1 MDARL
6 ITPVVV
12 GAGPVG
18 AVCALALAQQGIPPR
33 VIEALPADARSD
45 SRTLAL
51 SHGAQLILD
60 RLGVW
65 DRLDGVTP
73 ITRIHISQRGA
84 FGVTRLS
91 AAEVGVPALGYVL
104 SYATLSAALKQ
115 ALHDAAVEVDYG
127 VAVERIDPDADAA
140 TVHTAQGSLT
150 APLVVVADG
159 GRAADAPRP
168 RLKHDYA
175 HKAIVCEV
183 RTELPHA
190 QQAYERFTPDGP
202 AALLPLP
209 DPPGAYDLSRTKV
222 RERSYA
228 LVWTAANAAAER
240 IAALDDGA
248 FLDALYQHFG
258 GRQGRFLSA
267 SPRKSFPLT
276 LAYTD
281 SVASARVVRIG
292 NAAQT
297 LHPVAGQ
304 GFNIGL
310 RDAWELASLCG
321 DHPEALGSPAQ
332 LAAYARGRRADVI
345 GGLGF
350 TDFLVRLFSND
361 IPPLRH
367 ARGLGLF
374 ALEALPSL
382 KTFVARRM
390 MFGSHG

>member
-65 DRLDGVTP
+65 KRLDGVTP

-140 TVHTAQGSLT
+140 TVHTVQGSLT
-150 APLVVVADG
+150 APLVVVAVG
-159 GRAADAPRP
+159 GDTYQHAPAGHGLERAHQ
-168 RLKHDYA
+168 LGH
-175 HKAIVCEV
+175 
-183 RTELPHA
+183 
-190 QQAYERFTPDGP
+190 
-202 AALLPLP
+202 
-209 DPPGAYDLSRTKV
+209 
-222 RERSYA
+222 
-228 LVWTAANAAAER
+228 
-240 IAALDDGA
+240 AALDQLGA
-248 FLDALYQHFG
+248 H
-258 GRQGRFLSA
+258 LS
-267 SPRKSFPLT
+267 
-276 LAYTD
+276 
-281 SVASARVVRIG
+281 
-292 NAAQT
+292 
-297 LHPVAGQ
+297 
-304 GFNIGL
+304 
-310 RDAWELASLCG
+310 
-321 DHPEALGSPAQ
+321 
-332 LAAYARGRRADVI
+332 RR
-345 GGLGF
+345 
-350 TDFLVRLFSND
+350 
-361 IPPLRH
+361 
-367 ARGLGLF
+367 
-374 ALEALPSL
+374 
-382 KTFVARRM
+382 
-390 MFGSHG
+390 